1 MHLLKYKCS
10 IKACKFFIEK
20 PLTSIANPGKK
31 SMVMVCL
38 HKDHWKTLKAIA
50 LWKKNYLPIVNGWFG
65 SPTFHDLVQFLLVP
79 QSLVVPLL
87 SHCDLEAVL
96 LHNYNNLSIGSIH
109 PSKAFEFIQIYKY
122 QNSFNLCFYAVE
134 QFNFL
139 DWTASFLLEGKSD
152 QNFVVLHLL
161 SPPSPFGNGPSPLI
175 HLLYPRQIG
184 AKAGRRLW

>member
-1 MHLLKYKCS
+1 
-10 IKACKFFIEK
+10 
-20 PLTSIANPGKK
+20 
-31 SMVMVCL
+31 MVMVCL
-38 HKDHWKTLKAIA
+38 HKDHWETLKAIA
-50 LWKKNYLPIVNGWFG
+50 LRKKNYLPIVNGWFG

-122 QNSFNLCFYAVE
+122 QDSFNLCFYAVE

-161 SPPSPFGNGPSPLI
+161 SLRLHLEMVLLLWSTFYIPVKLERRPAAGSDRDLIFWRWTSLLCTFPFNLN
-175 HLLYPRQIG
+175 H
-184 AKAGRRLW
+184 